1 MILSD
6 RLIGQYR
13 RWVIGLLAVPASL
26 AVLAA
31 SSLAPPADAAT
42 RPPAPAARSHTHPHP
57 ASAHPA
63 AHPASVHPH
72 PASAHPA
79 AHPHPAPAA
88 HAHSAAHPHPH
99 PHAHPAPPVRPAP
112 RIPYTLPP
120 SVPTWIR
127 IPSIAVSAPVK
138 PMGLL
143 HDGYIQVP
151 PLVPHSNL
159 VGWYKYSPLPGELG
173 PSVLVG
179 HRDSDGVAVFFLLGD
194 LVRGAKIYIDRADD
208 STAIFTVTRVRNFEK
223 STFPSVLVYGPTEY
237 SALRV
242 ITCGGVFNYAI
253 GSYEQNIV
261 VYATLTGLREPHR
274 RTPRVIPPAKPRAL
288 PRHEPHAAHLRP
300 LAKLSGNKLK
310 ALDVRPKH
318 RPSPARGATGSAK
331 GLTSPVRV
339 KARTQTR
346 ITVLAGVRARTRT
359 PGTWLTP
366 IRGGRPLRAR

>member
-1 MILSD
+1 
-6 RLIGQYR
+6 
-13 RWVIGLLAVPASL
+13 
-26 AVLAA
+26 
-31 SSLAPPADAAT
+31 
-42 RPPAPAARSHTHPHP
+42 
-57 ASAHPA
+57 
-63 AHPASVHPH
+63 
-72 PASAHPA
+72 
-79 AHPHPAPAA
+79 
-88 HAHSAAHPHPH
+88 
-99 PHAHPAPPVRPAP
+99 
-112 RIPYTLPP
+112 
-120 SVPTWIR
+120 
-127 IPSIAVSAPVK
+127 VSAPVK

-194 LVRGAKIYIDRADD
+194 LVRGAKIYIDRADG

-261 VYATLTGLREPHR
+261 VYATLTGLREPHH

-300 LAKLSGNKLK
+300 LAKPSGNKLK
-310 ALDVRPKH
+310 APDVRPK
-318 RPSPARGATGSAK
+318 RQPSPTRGATVSGKS
-331 GLTSPVRV
+331 
-339 KARTQTR
+339 
-346 ITVLAGVRARTRT
+346 
-359 PGTWLTP
+359 
-366 IRGGRPLRAR
+366 

>member
-6 RLIGQYR
+6 RLIGRYR
-13 RWVIGLLAVPASL
+13 RWAIGLPAVLASVAAL
-26 AVLAA
+26 VVLAA
-31 SSLAPPADAAT
+31 SRAAPPAAAPPP
-42 RPPAPAARSHTHPHP
+42 PPAPAARSHTHPHP

-63 AHPASVHPH
+63 AHPHPR
-72 PASAHPA
+72 P
-79 AHPHPAPAA
+79 
-88 HAHSAAHPHPH
+88 
-99 PHAHPAPPVRPAP
+99 HPAPPVRPAP

-127 IPSIAVSAPVK
+127 IPSVAVSAPVK

-143 HDGYIQVP
+143 RDGYIQVP

-194 LVRGAKIYIDRADD
+194 LVRGAKIYIDRADG

-261 VYATLTGLREPHR
+261 VYATLTGLREPHH
-274 RTPRVIPPAKPRAL
+274 RTPRVVPPANPRAL

-300 LAKLSGNKLK
+300 LAKPSGKKLK
-310 ALDVRPKH
+310 APDVRSK
-318 RPSPARGATGSAK
+318 RQPSPTRGATVSGKS
-331 GLTSPVRV
+331 
-339 KARTQTR
+339 
-346 ITVLAGVRARTRT
+346 
-359 PGTWLTP
+359 
-366 IRGGRPLRAR
+366 

>member
-6 RLIGQYR
+6 RLIGRYR
-13 RWVIGLLAVPASL
+13 RWAIGLPAVLASVAAL
-26 AVLAA
+26 VVLAA

-63 AHPASVHPH
+63 AHPHPR
-72 PASAHPA
+72 P
-79 AHPHPAPAA
+79 
-88 HAHSAAHPHPH
+88 
-99 PHAHPAPPVRPAP
+99 HPAPPVRPAP

-127 IPSIAVSAPVK
+127 IPSVAVSAPVK

-143 HDGYIQVP
+143 RDGYIQVP

-194 LVRGAKIYIDRADD
+194 LVRGAKIYIDRADG

-288 PRHEPHAAHLRP
+288 PRHERHAKRLPVPGKGDSAPRPAASDDATRHRP
-300 LAKLSGNKLK
+300 LAKPSGNKPK
-310 ALDVRPKH
+310 APKH
-318 RPSPARGATGSAK
+318 QLAAARRQPHRDAQPAKDARPHAKRAARAPA
-331 GLTSPVRV
+331 
-339 KARTQTR
+339 
-346 ITVLAGVRARTRT
+346 LAGFSR
-359 PGTWLTP
+359 
-366 IRGGRPLRAR
+366 